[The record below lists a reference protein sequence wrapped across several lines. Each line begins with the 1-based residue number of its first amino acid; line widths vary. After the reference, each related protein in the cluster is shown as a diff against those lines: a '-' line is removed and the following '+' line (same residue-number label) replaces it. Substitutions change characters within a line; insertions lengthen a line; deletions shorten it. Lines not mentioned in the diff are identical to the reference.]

1 MLSLSSLH
9 KACCVDSMESCRRRR
24 IPDDPQ
30 IVSAW
35 WCGGNSACVGRSGQ
49 TLRKKGFCRT
59 SCFAVCVC
67 LKIPSPGSREPAG
80 QTPSDLGGVRVIRT
94 PQSAPVDHQG
104 KSEGSSFHLAA
115 CRGCFHFSRRAVWT
129 AWKGVAEDE
138 FLMTRRLCL
147 HGGVGAILLAWVGQA
162 RHFGRKAFAERLVL
176 LFACALRSPHQV
188 RENPAGQT
196 PSIWE
201 VFESYTRNSPLR
213 KTITERVKAAV
224 SI

>member
-9 KACCVDSMESCRRRR
+9 KACCVDSMEVVAEDEFLMTRRLCLHGGVGA
-24 IPDDPQ
+24 ILL
-30 IVSAW
+30 AW
-35 WCGGNSACVGRSGQ
+35 VGQARHFGRKAFAERLVLLFACALRSPHQ
-49 TLRKKGFCRT
+49 
-59 SCFAVCVC
+59 V
-67 LKIPSPGSREPAG
+67 RENPAG
-80 QTPSDLGGVRVIRT
+80 QTPSDLGGVRVIRAQ
-94 PQSAPVDHQG
+94 QSAPVDHQG
-104 KSEGSSFHLAA
+104 KSEGSSFQLAA
-115 CRGCFHFSRRAVWT
+115 CCRCLHCTRRAVWT

-196 PSIWE
+196 PSDLGG
-201 VFESYTRNSPLR
+201 V
-213 KTITERVKAAV
+213 RVIHAPQSAPVDSGKE
-224 SI
+224 